1 MKLLFLFTGGTIGST
16 TKGDTIST
24 DSAKPYLLL
33 EAYRKAYGLN
43 IDYDAAEPYTSLSEN
58 NTGETLRLLCAS
70 VGEYLAK
77 GGYDGIVVTH
87 GTDTLQYSAA
97 ALSYAF
103 ADTKI
108 PICLVSSNFPIEDKR
123 ANGIKNLH
131 GAIRFITEVGTPGVF
146 VPYKNRGEALRI
158 HRGTRLL
165 PSTAFSDR
173 VESVCGSYMGT
184 FRDGEPF
191 RPHRGYKEA
200 PDAIPAFGALD
211 IPCYCRE
218 IIILE
223 PYPGKCY
230 PPLSE
235 RVRYVLHASYHSGTI
250 NTEAT
255 TTAEFF
261 GEAHSRGITCFLTGA
276 APGTAYESTALFKE
290 LGIAPLYNL
299 SPIAAFV
306 KLWFWHLTHPDTPAT
321 QEILLSP
328 LAGDVLPG

>member
-16 TKGDTIST
+16 VNGDTIST
-24 DSAKPYLLL
+24 DSTKPYLLL
-33 EAYRKAYGLN
+33 EAYRKTYGLN
-43 IDYDAAEPYTSLSEN
+43 IEYDVAEPYTALSEN
-58 NTGETLRLLCAS
+58 NTGETLRLLTAS
-70 VGEYLAK
+70 VGEYLK
-77 GGYDGIVVTH
+77 RDYDGIVITH

-103 ADTKI
+103 ADVRI
-108 PICLVSSNFPIEDKR
+108 PICLVSSNYPIEDKR
-123 ANGIKNLH
+123 ANGIRNLH

-146 VPYKNRGEALRI
+146 VPYKNKGETLRI

-173 VESVCGSYMGT
+173 VESICDSYVGI
-184 FRDGEPF
+184 FRDGEAF
-191 RPHRGYKEA
+191 RPHKGYKEA
-200 PDAIPAFGALD
+200 PNAVPAFGVVD
-211 IPCYCRE
+211 IPRYCRE

-230 PPLSE
+230 PPLSD

-255 TTAEFF
+255 ATAEFF
-261 GEAHSRGITCFLTGA
+261 NEARRRGITCFLTGA
-276 APGTAYESTALFKE
+276 TPGAAYESTALFKD
-290 LGIAPLYNL
+290 LGIAPLYSI

-306 KLWFWHLTHPDTPAT
+306 KLWLWHLKNPDTPAT
-321 QEILLSP
+321 QEFLLSS
-328 LAGDVLPG
+328 LAGDVIPS